1 MKIIQY
7 LVEGVTDEP
16 VAERL
21 IQRTG
26 LKPVKFM
33 EGKGKSLVDKVL
45 KQLTW
50 QGNFLVL
57 RDLDNDEEC
66 APALLHKLL
75 PPKRSDGLCLRIP
88 VRQVESWL
96 LADVDGFSQTFG
108 VRLKKHLIKPDES
121 DNSKRDLINH
131 CCDSENR
138 NVRKGMVPEKGAQ
151 TGPQYTTLL
160 RQFAQKGW
168 CPERAAERSPSLKRA
183 LDAIDRLT
191 AEGIWR

>member
-1 MKIIQY
+1 MTIIQY

-26 LKPVKFM
+26 LEPVKFM

-50 QGNFLVL
+50 PGNFLVL
-57 RDLDNDEEC
+57 RDLDNDAEC

-88 VRQVESWL
+88 VHQVESWL
-96 LADVDGFSQTFG
+96 LADVDGFSQTFE
-108 VRLKKHLIKPDES
+108 VHLKAHLINPDES
-121 DNSKRDLINH
+121 ENSKRDLINH
-131 CCDSENR
+131 CRRSKNR
-138 NVRKGMVPEKGAQ
+138 NVKLGMVPDKGAQ

-160 RQFAQKGW
+160 RQFAQKNW
-168 CPERAAERSPSLKRA
+168 CPERAAKRSPSLKQA
-183 LDAIDRLT
+183 LAAIDRLT